1 MMCRIAC
8 ILIAVACQSA
18 GAQQPVKTIDPVRVD
33 NLNLSTEGEHQF
45 HENQKLIEQIA
56 AKLER
61 GIELKDL
68 PIDQQKIYSEWD
80 ETTEDYW
87 DILGGGCSWY
97 CGAVCDKVS
106 ASSTL
111 KSQGDNLYDAS
122 NAHDLNYK
130 TAWVEGAPG
139 DGVGQYLLYK
149 FAPENPRIT
158 EIIVVNGYVKS
169 QTAWE
174 NNARAKKLKLYVND
188 RPYAILNLKDQRSAQ
203 HFKVDPI
210 GNSDR
215 EDFTKLK
222 TQTAWNLKF
231 EVLEVYKGLK
241 YDDVAISEIYFDGL
255 DVHCFAKGTK
265 VTVAA
270 DQTRNIEDLAPGDEV
285 LSFDPETNRLRP
297 AIVEQVAKIVHHG
310 IVKYAFDNGRE
321 IVATQ
326 DHPFLVSGKGWASL
340 KPEASSQYKG
350 FEDISKIALGDA
362 FEIYD
367 GQGNKGT
374 ATLKQIEYLDGHFE
388 TYTITRLKVGSNFI
402 ANGCV
407 VGVEDTGGVL
417 AVANA
422 HE

>member
-1 MMCRIAC
+1 MTRRIAF
-8 ILIAVACQSA
+8 ILIAVACYPA
-18 GAQQPVKTIDPVRVD
+18 LAQQSVKTLEPSRVD
-33 NLNLSTEGEHQF
+33 NLNLSIEGEQQF
-45 HENQKLIEQIA
+45 HENQKLVEQIA

-61 GIELKDL
+61 GVNPKDL
-68 PIDQQKIYSEWD
+68 PPDQQKIYSEWD

-97 CGAVCDKVS
+97 CGAMCDTVS

-111 KSQGDNLYDAS
+111 KSQGDNVYDAS

-130 TAWVEGAPG
+130 TVWAEGAPG
-139 DGVGQYLLYK
+139 DGIGEYLLYK

-188 RPYAILNLKDQRSAQ
+188 RPYAILNLEDQRAAQ
-203 HFKVDPI
+203 HFDVDPI
-210 GNSDR
+210 GNGDR
-215 EDFTKLK
+215 NNFTKLK

-231 EVLEVYKGLK
+231 EILEVYKGLK
-241 YDDVAISEIYFDGL
+241 YHDLVISEIYFDGL

-265 VTVAA
+265 VTAA
-270 DQTRNIEDLAPGDEV
+270 SDQTRNIEDLAPGDEV
-285 LSFDPETNRLRP
+285 LSFDPHTNQLHP
-297 AIVEQVAKIVHHG
+297 AIVEQVAKVVHHG

-326 DHPFLVSGKGWASL
+326 DHPFLITGKGWASL
-340 KPEASSQYKG
+340 KPEGSRQYKG
-350 FEDISKIALGDA
+350 FEDIGRIALGDA

-367 GQGNKGT
+367 GQGNKST
-374 ATLKQIEYLDGHFE
+374 AKLKQIEYLDGHYE
-388 TYTITRLKVGSNFI
+388 TYTITRLKGGNNFI

-407 VGVEDTGGVL
+407 VGVEDAGGVL
-417 AVANA
+417 AGAGA
-422 HE
+422 QE